1 MIFVNKKN
9 LLELRDSIRR
19 RGFWVNLEGDEFIL
33 DRYYSEGYFY
43 HLVNL
48 LNEFSI
54 PVEVTLFG
62 FKVTADSIPSEALE
76 RLETMT
82 KREEFELRFNDRVDT
97 SKHLGL
103 YSNSYHLRIMEL
115 DYGLASLVFALN
127 KVGFTTAMSCDGHG
141 ERKATIWFN
150 YPQYIPEL
158 NELLEEAAKQHSLAY
173 DWEIKKDGIGFILV
187 ANKRLKKDK
196 YDSRKVQDDTC
207 TLSEFIIQAKDPLPL
222 F

>member
-1 MIFVNKKN
+1 MIFVNKRN

-33 DRYYSEGYFY
+33 DQYYGEGYFY

-62 FKVTADSIPSEALE
+62 FRVTADSIPSETLE
-76 RLETMT
+76 RLETLT
-82 KREEFELRFNDRVDT
+82 KNEAFELRFRNRVDT
-97 SKHLGL
+97 SKHHGFYFERYDLP
-103 YSNSYHLRIMEL
+103 IMEL

-127 KVGFTTAMSCDGHG
+127 KVGFQTAMSCDGHG
-141 ERKATIWFN
+141 RRKATIWFN
-150 YPQYIPEL
+150 YPEYIPEL
-158 NELLEEAAKQHSLAY
+158 TELLEEAAKQHSLAY
-173 DWEIKKDGIGFILV
+173 DWEIVKFGIGFTLV

-196 YDSRKVQDDTC
+196 YDSRKVQDDAC
-207 TLSEFIIQAKDPLPL
+207 TLSEFIIQSKESLPL